1 MVSRERV
8 GDCPG
13 CGAQI
18 SFRAAD
24 SVLAVCEYCS
34 TTSVRQGDSLA
45 RVGKMADLFDDHSP
59 LSLGTIGVF
68 EGRSFE
74 LVGRL
79 QNRYSQGVWNEWR
92 LVFDDGSIAW
102 LSEDNASYSL
112 SSEQAPTPAPDFEQL
127 NIGQELT
134 FAGTVY
140 RVTYKESATVI
151 AGAGELP
158 FVVGSGYKADVIDL
172 RSADGKIATLDYSD
186 RATEPEQ
193 GDSRTSETPQTSAT
207 APILYLGQAV
217 QLPDLSLQG
226 LTATTVK
233 RVALE
238 AFSCP
243 QCGATVNPIFS
254 DSKSLTCAS
263 CASLLD
269 VSQGIGEQ
277 IKVHQQS
284 PPPKLILPIGSQGKL
299 DSQDWA
305 VIGFTSY
312 EGDDGEERFGW
323 HEYLLH
329 NSALGFRFLTCDT
342 GHWALGQ
349 IVQKAI
355 STANDRFSRGVVS
368 FDGRRYD
375 QYAQY
380 EATVRYVM
388 GEFFWRVSR
397 SDKSLITDY
406 ISSPFGL
413 SSERTENEI
422 VWSQAQHLDHAELC
436 AAFKLDAEEVP
447 EPIGVGMLAPLPPSD
462 QTRYFK
468 LAAVAAAC
476 LIAVQLVFSMMGV
489 NAELVS
495 SQALPQGEAP
505 KVHQI
510 QLGGSRP
517 SNLEVSVNSKISNDY
532 FGVQADL
539 SSTDGALAQGLASEV
554 GYYSGRSG
562 GESWSEGSQD
572 GRLVFP
578 GLQPGM
584 YTVSISAEPSKPGK
598 EIPMAHYRII
608 QQGQPLWLPFLIGLG
623 AVIGLALLGWLLS
636 PNYLRQRWSNS
647 QYGSLPNRPR
657 MSIFDDDDD

>member
-1 MVSRERV
+1 MASRELV
-8 GDCPG
+8 GACPG
-13 CGAQI
+13 CGAEI

-34 TTSVRQGDSLA
+34 TTSVRQGGSLA

-59 LSLGTIGVF
+59 LSLGTVGVF

-92 LVFDDGSIAW
+92 LVFDDGSVAW
-102 LSEDNASYSL
+102 LSEDNASYTL

-127 NIGQELT
+127 KIGQELT
-134 FAGTVY
+134 FADTVF

-186 RATEPEQ
+186 RVTEPEQ
-193 GDSRTSETPQTSAT
+193 GGSQSSQASA
-207 APILYLGQAV
+207 AGPILYLGRAV

-226 LTATTVK
+226 LTEATVK

-243 QCGATVNPIFS
+243 QCGATVNPVFS
-254 DSKSLTCAS
+254 DSKSLTCGS

-269 VSQGIGEQ
+269 VSQGLGEQ
-277 IKVHQQS
+277 IRVHQQS
-284 PPPKLILPIGSQGKL
+284 PPPKLILPIGGHGRL
-299 DSQDWA
+299 DSQDW
-305 VIGFTSY
+305 VVVGFTSY
-312 EGDDGEERFGW
+312 EGNDGEERFGW

-329 NSALGFRFLTCDT
+329 NSELGFRFLTCDT

-349 IVQKAI
+349 IVQKSI
-355 STANDRFSRGVVS
+355 STADDRFSRGVVR

-388 GEFFWRVSR
+388 GEFFWRISQA
-397 SDKSLITDY
+397 DKSLITDY
-406 ISSPFGL
+406 ISSPYAL
-413 SSERTENEI
+413 SSERTESEI
-422 VWSQAQHLDHAELC
+422 VWSQAQHIDHAELC
-436 AAFKLDAEEVP
+436 AAFKLEADEVP
-447 EPIGVGMLAPLPPSD
+447 APTGVGMLAPLPPSD
-462 QTRYFK
+462 QARYLK
-468 LAAVAAAC
+468 LAAVAAVC
-476 LIAVQLVFSMMGV
+476 LIAVQLIFSMMGV

-495 SQALPQGEAP
+495 SQSLPQGQES
-505 KVHQI
+505 KVHQVE
-510 QLGGSRP
+510 LSGSRA
-517 SNLEVSVNSKISNDY
+517 SNLEVSVDSDVWNDY

-539 SSTDGALAQGLASEV
+539 SSKDGAVVQGLASEV
-554 GYYSGRSG
+554 GYYSGTSG
-562 GESWSEGSQD
+562 GESWSEGSRD

-584 YTVSISAEPSKPGK
+584 YTVTISVESSKPGK
-598 EIPMAHYRII
+598 QIPMVHYQII
-608 QQGQPLWLPFLIGLG
+608 QQGRPLLLPFLIGLG
-623 AVIGLALLGWLLS
+623 AVIGLAVLSWLLS
-636 PNYLRQRWSNS
+636 PNHLRRRWSNS
-647 QYGSLPNRPR
+647 QYGSPPNHPQ
-657 MSIFDDDDD
+657 MWGSEDDDD